1 MNELNLEPSDR
12 SIVQPALER
21 SRKLAE
27 AGLQDEFCQVVSI
40 QLEDGRIISGR
51 HSEARVMSAVSAC
64 LLNALKALAD
74 VDDQIHMLSP
84 DLLEPIHRLKTEI
97 LHDRSR
103 ELNAEETLNVLCV
116 CAANNEQAKRALDQ
130 ITSLRGCQ
138 AHSTCMLDTTEEQ
151 LLRRLGIDVTCE
163 PKYANNNLYD
173 EQ

>member
-1 MNELNLEPSDR
+1 MQPCDR

-21 SRKLAE
+21 SQKLAE
-27 AGLQDEFCQVVSI
+27 AGLKDEFCQVVSI

-64 LLNALKALAD
+64 LLNALKALAG

-130 ITSLRGCQ
+130 ITSLCGCQ

-151 LLRRLGIDVTCE
+151 LLRRLRHRRD
-163 PKYANNNLYD
+163 L
-173 EQ
+173 